1 MKETHYT
8 YEPYSDYALENT
20 KYEYS
25 EELIRSKI
33 SNLAEALCE
42 EKDSKAI
49 GALGETYASFKLIQK
64 GWILLNR
71 NWHSRFGELDIV
83 MLTPDKILVF
93 IEVKT
98 RRSTRCGIPLEA
110 ITYKKRLKTRKTAMK
125 WLQENGSQVRHY
137 STRFD
142 AISITIPSI
151 TIPSKTVP
159 SKNTNSDTQFSNE
172 ESIQFKHIQ
181 GAF

>member
-1 MKETHYT
+1 
-8 YEPYSDYALENT
+8 
-20 KYEYS
+20 
-25 EELIRSKI
+25 
-33 SNLAEALCE
+33 
-42 EKDSKAI
+42 
-49 GALGETYASFKLIQK
+49 
-64 GWILLNR
+64 
-71 NWHSRFGELDIV
+71 

-125 WLQENGSQVRHY
+125 WLQENGSQVRHC

-151 TIPSKTVP
+151 TIPSKAIP
-159 SKNTNSDTQFSNE
+159 SKNTNSDTQFSKE

>member
-8 YEPYSDYALENT
+8 YETYSDYALENT

-151 TIPSKTVP
+151 TIPSKAIP

>member
-8 YEPYSDYALENT
+8 YEPYSNYALENT

-25 EELIRSKI
+25 EEFIRSKI
-33 SNLAEALCE
+33 SNITEALCE

-49 GALGETYASFKLIQK
+49 GALGETYASFKLMQK

-151 TIPSKTVP
+151 TIPSK
-159 SKNTNSDTQFSNE
+159 NTNSDTQFSNE